1 MPLETK
7 LSKLKTAWLSGDRV
21 GALRIAAAF
30 PRLGAEKRAITQAW
44 AALQNPGFYR
54 QIGKDPEELIDDG
67 MQAMVLKYE
76 L

>member
-1 MPLETK
+1 MAIETK
-7 LSKLKTAWLSGDRV
+7 LSRLKAAWSAGDKM

-30 PRLGAEKRAITQAW
+30 PRLGDEKRAITQAW

-54 QIGKDPEELIDDG
+54 QIGKDPEDLISDG
-67 MQAMVLKYE
+67 MQAMALKYE

>member
-1 MPLETK
+1 MAIETK
-7 LSKLKTAWLSGDRV
+7 LSKLKSAWSSGDRV
-21 GALRIAAAF
+21 EALRIAAAF

-54 QIGKDPEELIDDG
+54 QIGKDPEDLIGDG
-67 MQAMVLKYE
+67 MEAIALKYE

>member
-1 MPLETK
+1 MAIETK
-7 LSKLKTAWLSGDRV
+7 LSKLKAAWACGDHV

-30 PRLGAEKRAITQAW
+30 PRLGAEKRVITQAW

-67 MQAMVLKYE
+67 MQAMALKYE